1 MEKKQSEPPFNRR
14 LNIWRTIRRGFT
26 ALAEN
31 NQLDFF
37 PLGRVLKD
45 YNKGKLNSDLKAG
58 LNVALLTF
66 PQGMAYAF
74 IAGIPIQYGVFGAAV
89 ASILGPIFSG
99 SRFITLGPTNATA
112 VLFFSSFLAIGGTAL
127 AKVVMMPLLLFMVGI
142 IMIVGAYLRVANL
155 IQYISRSV
163 VIGYI
168 TGAAI
173 LIISNQVKS
182 VLGFEIPGASTFYH
196 VCRQT
201 LFSLHLTHWPS
212 VVISIITVIIYF
224 LLLRKFKTLPNVAI
238 TLLLMAAV
246 ATGINKLLQSPTF
259 AHMDLAPLSM
269 LNSINAHHWAI
280 TIPHFNFQWISELA
294 SLALAISFL
303 AILEGSSIGKSLA
316 ARSGDRLD
324 TNQEMLSMGV
334 ANLCCGFL
342 SGMPASGSL
351 TRSTLN
357 IMCGAATACSSIIT
371 GIFCIVG
378 VFALG
383 PFISYIPKASLAV
396 LVISIGISL
405 INRHTIKVVMKA
417 TRSDAIVFFT
427 TFIGTLLFRLDTAIY
442 FGAGISILL
451 FLRKAGMPELV
462 EYTFTDEGQLTQL
475 EDNKRTHPEISIVH
489 VEGELF
495 FGAVE
500 LFRDQMR
507 RIVEDP
513 NLKIVVLKM
522 RNAHHLDATSVLSLE
537 ELIVY
542 MKDLDRYLLVS
553 EARKDVI
560 RVLKNSGLLEII
572 GRENIFPDVTQNPT
586 LSTARALKRA
596 QELLGDEKAEISI
609 YVEQAKTA
617 KKDPA

>member
-1 MEKKQSEPPFNRR
+1 MEKKQSTPPFNRR
-14 LNIWRTIRRGFT
+14 LNIWRTVRRGIT

-31 NQLDFF
+31 NQLDLF
-37 PLGRVLKD
+37 PIGRTLRTYD
-45 YNKGKLNSDLKAG
+45 RGKLKSDLKAG
-58 LNVALLTF
+58 INVALLAF
-66 PQGMAYAF
+66 PQGMAYAL
-74 IAGIPIQYGVFGAAV
+74 IAGIPIQYGIYGSAV
-89 ASILGPIFSG
+89 AAILGPIFSG
-99 SRFITLGPTNATA
+99 SRFITLGPTNATS
-112 VLFFSSFLAIGGTAL
+112 VLFFSSFLAIGGTTL
-127 AKVVMMPLLLFMVGI
+127 AKLNMMPLLLFMVGV

-155 IQYISRSV
+155 IQYVSRSV
-163 VIGYI
+163 VAGYI
-168 TGAAI
+168 TGAAL
-173 LIISNQVKS
+173 LIIANQIKS
-182 VLGFEIPGASTFYH
+182 VLGFEMLGTSTFYH

-201 LFSLHLTHWPS
+201 ILYLQFTHWPS
-212 VVISIITVIIYF
+212 VILSIITAVIY
-224 LLLRKFKTLPNVAI
+224 LLLLKKLKTLPNIAI
-238 TLLLMAAV
+238 TLLFMAFV
-246 ATGINKLLQSPTF
+246 AMGINHLLLSPLF
-259 AHMDLAPLSM
+259 ADMKLAPLAM
-269 LNSINAHHWAI
+269 LSPIKVQHWDI
-280 TIPHFNFQWISELA
+280 TLPHFNFLEISELA
-294 SLALAISFL
+294 SVALAISFL

-357 IMCGAATACSSIIT
+357 ITSGAATACSSIFT
-371 GIFCIVG
+371 GIFCIIG
-378 VFALG
+378 VFTFG
-383 PFISYIPKASLAV
+383 HYIDHIPKASLAV
-396 LVISIGISL
+396 IVISIGISL
-405 INRHTIKVVMKA
+405 INRHTIRVVMKA
-417 TRSDAIVFFT
+417 TRSDAIVFVT

-451 FLRKAGMPELV
+451 FLRKAAMPELV
-462 EYTFTDEGQLTQL
+462 EYTFTNEGQLTQL
-475 EDNKRTHPEISIVH
+475 EEQKRTHPEISIVH

-522 RNAHHLDATSVLSLE
+522 RNAHHLDATSVLALE
-537 ELIVY
+537 ELIKY
-542 MKDLDRYLLVS
+542 MRDLDRFLLVS

-560 RVLKNSGLLEII
+560 RVLKNSGLMEII

-596 QELLGDEKAEISI
+596 QEILGDEKADVSI
-609 YVEQAKTA
+609 YIDQAKTET
-617 KKDPA
+617 KEPS